1 MTMNHSETAMLLDA
15 WNKVVEYIPQK
26 DRLEAAKAYVTLL
39 DEYGIEE
46 VDLEE
51 FKGSDDYLE
60 SAISLHYEELEEYDD
75 NDDNEG
81 SAYND
86 EDN

>member
-81 SAYND
+81 SAYSD

>member
-1 MTMNHSETAMLLDA
+1 MMNHSEVAMLLEA
-15 WNKVVEYIPQK
+15 WNKIVEYIPQK

-46 VDLEE
+46 QDLEE

-60 SAISLHYEELEEYDD
+60 TAISDHYEELEEYDD
-75 NDDNEG
+75 NDDDNEG
-81 SAYND
+81 SAYNE
-86 EDN
+86 EDY

>member
-1 MTMNHSETAMLLDA
+1 MLLDA

-26 DRLEAAKAYVTLL
+26 DRLEAAKSYVTLL

>member
-1 MTMNHSETAMLLDA
+1 MNHSETAMLLDA

>member
-1 MTMNHSETAMLLDA
+1 MLLDA